1 MKLRYD
7 SLYFFAFFLAAA
19 LRFIGLGALPLTD
32 NEATWALQALSVA
45 QGSKP
50 LLGSQPGYILLT
62 SLPFYGLEASNFL
75 ARFVPAFAGSFIV
88 FLPYFL
94 REKLGQR
101 IAIIAAFLFAIAPGL
116 VAVSRQASGTMLAV
130 TFGAFAWGMWKNDN
144 PKWAGLFA
152 GVALLGGPAVWMG
165 LLGIGLTW
173 TLAQNLL
180 PTEDVEEMEASPNQ
194 GRTRK
199 EDLKVAALYAG
210 GAILIV
216 GTRLLLSPNGLSAWL
231 TSLTDYL
238 RGWRFASGV
247 PISRIFGGL
256 LTYYPL
262 ALFLGGIAIWRA
274 IANREKENIALGLW
288 TTIAL
293 ILTIIYPARQ
303 VSDLIWAA
311 LPLWILSAKEL
322 NRYLRPPAFD
332 RNETLGV
339 FGLTLILLI
348 FSWINLASA
357 GILPGNTQITSQH
370 QLLLAGSIALLILSL
385 ALIAFGWSV
394 EVATLGGVWAI
405 ALGLGIYT
413 LGAAWG
419 SSGLRTPKGVE
430 IWDSAP
436 RVPQA
441 GLLLQTIEEISTW
454 SRGDAQTLAITVNG
468 INSPALNWVLRNYTL
483 NEVASLDFTS
493 SPELVITPQTDDIGL
508 ASAYRGQ
515 DFVWRQEPDW
525 VLMNSWP
532 KWLVLREVPI
542 TSEPIILW
550 ARNDL
555 FFDSQ
560 NQEAEISD

>member
-1 MKLRYD
+1 
-7 SLYFFAFFLAAA
+7 
-19 LRFIGLGALPLTD
+19 
-32 NEATWALQALSVA
+32 
-45 QGSKP
+45 
-50 LLGSQPGYILLT
+50 
-62 SLPFYGLEASNFL
+62 
-75 ARFVPAFAGSFIV
+75 
-88 FLPYFL
+88 
-94 REKLGQR
+94 
-101 IAIIAAFLFAIAPGL
+101 
-116 VAVSRQASGTMLAV
+116 
-130 TFGAFAWGMWKNDN
+130 
-144 PKWAGLFA
+144 
-152 GVALLGGPAVWMG
+152 
-165 LLGIGLTW
+165 
-173 TLAQNLL
+173 
-180 PTEDVEEMEASPNQ
+180 
-194 GRTRK
+194 
-199 EDLKVAALYAG
+199 
-210 GAILIV
+210 
-216 GTRLLLSPNGLSAWL
+216 
-231 TSLTDYL
+231 
-238 RGWRFASGV
+238 
-247 PISRIFGGL
+247 
-256 LTYYPL
+256 
-262 ALFLGGIAIWRA
+262 
-274 IANREKENIALGLW
+274 
-288 TTIAL
+288 
-293 ILTIIYPARQ
+293 
-303 VSDLIWAA
+303 
-311 LPLWILSAKEL
+311 
-322 NRYLRPPAFD
+322 
-332 RNETLGV
+332 
-339 FGLTLILLI
+339 
-348 FSWINLASA
+348 
-357 GILPGNTQITSQH
+357 LPGNTQITSQH